1 MKTMILNK
9 LGIYG
14 WKEQDENLILAS
26 LLTGDPLLM
35 IGNHGCAK
43 THLANKVAE
52 ALGKRFTAY
61 DAGKALFDDVLG
73 YPNIE
78 KLKQGKIAYIP
89 SKVTIFDKEMV
100 LIDEINR
107 CDASMQSKWLEIIR
121 SRKIMGFP
129 TDVKWVW
136 AAMNPVSYSAT
147 RQMDEALVGRFATFL
162 YVRDVLEMEEEDR
175 IKVAE
180 NINGDDCPGI
190 KEWLDNSI
198 DVDKE
203 IKTVRKDTTMQ
214 GGAEI
219 ETLLKKAA
227 NHFRTLK
234 RNMGTLSE
242 FLAKYADLVMRET
255 KSEISLDGRRLGFI
269 YRNLLANR
277 SIELA
282 KASMSSDGN
291 GGYAIPSFVDSAKY
305 VLQSS
310 VPIGL
315 NDESVNR
322 EEAYHKMEIC
332 FELLSSYFEENSQIS
347 KTNLIYELFTTK
359 DLMRKAEILL
369 KEGLGELVESKA
381 WDDMMKCDEDI
392 TVLAYVALQVE
403 ARKPGTIPR
412 EIIEALSKKISP
424 QKLSTRSIPELRGE
438 SVEMIEEVE
447 ALLDR
452 GTDLEKIIAYDRVRQ
467 LAETERIT
475 IQDIEKTQ
483 EKVETDLRKFSQIL
497 ENR

>member
-1 MKTMILNK
+1 MKKTILNQ

-14 WKEQDENLILAS
+14 WKEQDENLILSS

-43 THLANKVAE
+43 THLAYKMAQ
-52 ALGKRFTAY
+52 ALQKRFAAY
-61 DAGKALFDDVLG
+61 DAGKSLFDDVLG
-73 YPNIE
+73 YPDIE
-78 KLKQGKIAYIP
+78 KLKQGEIAYIS

-136 AAMNPVSYSAT
+136 AAMNPISYSAT
-147 RQMDEALVGRFATFL
+147 QQMDEALVGRFATFV
-162 YVRDVLEMEEEDR
+162 YIRDVLEMEEADR

-180 NINGDDCPGI
+180 TINGDDCLGMS
-190 KEWLDNSI
+190 EWLDH
-198 DVDKE
+198 VDKE
-203 IKTVRKDTTMQ
+203 IKTVKMESTLDA
-214 GGAEI
+214 GVKIIA
-219 ETLLKKAA
+219 LLKKAA
-227 NHFRTLK
+227 VHFKTLK

-255 KSEISLDGRRLGFI
+255 KGEISLDGRRLGFI

-282 KASMSSDGN
+282 KASQFSQNN
-291 GGYAIPSFVDSAKY
+291 GGYKLPSFVESAKY
-305 VLQSS
+305 VVQASI
-310 VPIGL
+310 PIGL

-332 FELLSSYFEENSQIS
+332 FDLLSNYFDEDSDIAR
-347 KTNLIYELFTTK
+347 TNLVYELFTTR

-369 KEGLGELVESKA
+369 KEDMGDLVESKA
-381 WDDMMKCDEDI
+381 WNDLMESGGDI
-392 TVLAYVALQVE
+392 TILAYVALLVE
-403 ARKPGTIPR
+403 AKRPGTIPS
-412 EIIEALSKKISP
+412 EVIEALSRKIHP
-424 QKLSTRSIPELRGE
+424 QNLSTRCIKELRDE
-438 SVEMIEEVE
+438 SIEFIEEIE
-447 ALLDR
+447 ALLER
-452 GTDLEKIIAYDRVRQ
+452 ETDLERVIAYNRVRE
-467 LAETERIT
+467 LALGNDISPSRIKDTETKI
-475 IQDIEKTQ
+475 KN
-483 EKVETDLRKFSQIL
+483 DL
-497 ENR
+497 NRFNQVMSD